1 MRKNDINK
9 IMNASLGDALTIVLE
24 RNHVEYTVSE
34 ELLDDLTECFW
45 KMLPYYLIGVRNNG
59 K

>member
-9 IMNASLGDALTIVLE
+9 IMNVSLGDALTIVLE

>member
-9 IMNASLGDALTIVLE
+9 IMNGSLGDALTIVLE
-24 RNHVEYTVSE
+24 INHVEYTVSE

>member
-1 MRKNDINK
+1 MRKNNINK
-9 IMNASLGDALTIVLE
+9 IMNGSLRDALTIVLE

>member
-1 MRKNDINK
+1 
-9 IMNASLGDALTIVLE
+9 MNGSLGDALTIVLE

>member
-9 IMNASLGDALTIVLE
+9 IMNWSLGDALTIVLE

>member
-1 MRKNDINK
+1 MRKNNINK
-9 IMNASLGDALTIVLE
+9 IMNGSLGDALTIVLE

-59 K
+59 E